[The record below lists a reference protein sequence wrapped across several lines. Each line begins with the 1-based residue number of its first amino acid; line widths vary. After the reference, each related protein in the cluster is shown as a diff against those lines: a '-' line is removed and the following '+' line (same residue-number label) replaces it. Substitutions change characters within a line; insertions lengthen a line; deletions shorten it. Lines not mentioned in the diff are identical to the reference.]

1 MLDQSKDREEKQKS
15 FITTLKTEIAQ
26 LKQQVDQC
34 SQMSIGQDNTVNEL
48 VENKKKLENDL
59 ADFKNSMEK
68 EKTDNLNLRNKI
80 KEKENK
86 LASLEIE
93 YKNLKQLTEG

>member
-80 KEKENK
+80 KEKENR
-86 LASLEIE
+86 LVDVEI
-93 YKNLKQLTEG
+93 N

>member
-1 MLDQSKDREEKQKS
+1 MLDQSKDREEKQKQ

-26 LKQQVDQC
+26 LKHQVDQC

-93 YKNLKQLTEG
+93 HKNLKLLTEG